1 MEKELT
7 LPPIEPIEPIE
18 PLEPTQVPTEPDRV
32 QARLEVDPDLVQG
45 ICKTSGFDTDGYL
58 VVRRASEFT
67 VTLHSTSKL
76 RVGEAVLVDS
86 HDQQNSVKLGHAGQP
101 ARSTSPLREIRLS
114 LPADLPVGEYR
125 LELAGTSGDG
135 GTFRVSLKRKV
146 VVFFNAWSSSDA
158 VFMEN
163 SAWREEYV
171 LNSDGRVY
179 TGSVYGMPWTLALY
193 RKSTLEAVPLL
204 LKKTSLTFQQRK
216 SAMLV
221 SREMSALVN
230 VQDDQGVLVG
240 NWSGDYEGG
249 TAPSSWRGSGKIL
262 SEYLEGG
269 GQPVKF
275 GQCWVFSGVLLTV
288 LRVLG
293 VPSRSVTNFSS
304 AHDANRNR
312 TIDEYYSEDGEKI
325 GYLSS
330 GSDSI
335 W

>member
-1 MEKELT
+1 MGNEVT
-7 LPPIEPIEPIE
+7 LPPTE
-18 PLEPTQVPTEPDRV
+18 PLEPTPGPTEPDRV
-32 QARLEVDPDLVQG
+32 RARLEVDPDLVQG

-58 VVRRASEFT
+58 VVRRASEFP
-67 VTLHSTSKL
+67 VTLHSTSEL
-76 RVGEAVLVDS
+76 QVGEAVLVDS
-86 HDQQNSVKLGHAGQP
+86 HDQQNSVKLGHAEQP
-101 ARSTSPLREIRLS
+101 ARSTASGMEIHLT

-135 GTFRVSLKRKV
+135 GTFKVSLERKV

-179 TGSVYGMPWTLALY
+179 AGSVYGMPWSLALY
-193 RKSTLEAVPLL
+193 RQSTLEAVLL
-204 LKKTSLTFQQRK
+204 LLRKAPLTFQQRR
-216 SAMLV
+216 SAVLV

-230 VQDDQGVLVG
+230 VQDDRGVVVG

-269 GQPVKF
+269 GQPVRF

-304 AHDANRNR
+304 AHDTNRNR
-312 TIDEYYSEDGEKI
+312 TIDEYYTEDGEKI

-330 GSDSI
+330 GSDSV